1 LLSEKLAYEPK
12 RRPAVSAALHQHLE
26 DLAFV
31 DRSVGKELRMRATRL
46 FPTIFALSVLL
57 SAHAV
62 GETLGDARVGFSAE
76 RLLVVDVSKR

>member
-1 LLSEKLAYEPK
+1 M
-12 RRPAVSAALHQHLE
+12 
-26 DLAFV
+26 
-31 DRSVGKELRMRATRL
+31 GKELRMRATRL

-76 RLLVVDVSKR
+76 RLLVVDGRSGTVNLVDPAALAPTDRGE